1 MQKKALYTVTSYLVP
16 HNINT
21 DLYTKLKDIASITTW
36 LNQQFLNKFVYNKKC
51 LNYKSGMCSKFEY
64 MITENSEV

>member
-1 MQKKALYTVTSYLVP
+1 M
-16 HNINT
+16 

-64 MITENSEV
+64 TITENSEV